1 METAIDTSEHLEA
14 TTTIPPRLM
23 QVGAPFAA
31 YLKDKFNVIVREETI
46 LGRYTRE
53 PRLRVVYF
61 FGKPY
66 TTPQWG
72 DEWFFAR
79 LRDQPSHG
87 RSKPRP
93 PLVAQLREQFRAE
106 EDEILAGLSTA
117 ELTDRERSGDVWND
131 APA

>member
-1 METAIDTSEHLEA
+1 METATNTSEHLEA
-14 TTTIPPRLM
+14 TTTVPLRLI

-46 LGRYTRE
+46 LGRYTRD

-66 TTPQWG
+66 TTSQWG

-93 PLVAQLREQFRAE
+93 PLAAKLREQFRAE
-106 EDEILAGLSTA
+106 EEEILARLQA
-117 ELTDRERSGDVWND
+117 PELTDREREGDIWSD